1 MELAGEFFAVS
12 AAIAELGEADFGVD
26 DAFAEEV
33 EEVRDEGHVFPITNF
48 LADVAVFEFVLNEAG
63 VKRVRVT
70 GGGFEQGGF
79 EGQDGFAVGAGAF
92 RK

>member
-1 MELAGEFFAVS
+1 MAGEFFAVG
-12 AAIAELGEADFGVD
+12 AAVADLGEGNGSVD

-48 LADVAVFEFVLNEAG
+48 FGDVAVFEFVLNEAG
-63 VKRVRVT
+63 EKSMRVAR
-70 GGGFEQGGF
+70 GRFEQGGF